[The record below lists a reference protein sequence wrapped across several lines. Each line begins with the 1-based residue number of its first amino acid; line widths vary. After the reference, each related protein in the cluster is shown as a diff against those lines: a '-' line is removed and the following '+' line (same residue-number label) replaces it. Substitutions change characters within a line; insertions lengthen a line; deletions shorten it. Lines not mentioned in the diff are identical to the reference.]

1 MIDTAALFSK
11 MTEENDQLAFRQF
24 YDHFFVTLFR
34 FTCSL
39 TKERELA
46 EEITHDVFVQCWQKR
61 RELTNVRNP
70 AVYLFVTARHRV
82 VDHIR
87 KQSSNRN
94 VQLSEEEDYEVHL
107 TPDPEQLLI
116 TNEMMGKMEEAIAAL
131 PPKCR
136 EVFILV
142 KQYGLR
148 YKEVAAI
155 LDLSA
160 KTVENQLAIALRKLT
175 KAISFTLEMEVSRK
189 VKI

>member
-1 MIDTAALFSK
+1 MMDTAALFRK

-70 AVYLFVTARHRV
+70 QVYLFVVARHRV
-82 VDHIR
+82 IDHTR

-94 VQLSEEEDYEVHL
+94 VPLCEEEDYEIHL

-116 TNEMMGKMEEAIAAL
+116 TAEMMGRMEEAIRAL

-136 EVFILV
+136 EVFILAR
-142 KQYGLR
+142 QYGLR

>member
-1 MIDTAALFSK
+1 MIDTATLFRK
-11 MTEENDQLAFRQF
+11 MTVENDQLAFRQF

-39 TKERELA
+39 TKEREIA

-61 RELTNVRNP
+61 RELTHVRNP
-70 AVYLFVTARHRV
+70 AVYLFVAARHRV
-82 VDHIR
+82 VDHMR

-116 TNEMMGKMEEAIAAL
+116 TNEMMGRMEEAISAL

-148 YKEVAAI
+148 YKEVASI

-175 KAISFTLEMEVSRK
+175 KAISFTLEMEVSRR

>member
-1 MIDTAALFSK
+1 MTDTAAFFRK
-11 MTEENDQLAFRQF
+11 MTANNDQDAFRQF

-39 TKERELA
+39 LKDREAA

-61 RELTNVRNP
+61 HELTDVRNP
-70 AVYLFVTARHRV
+70 QVYLFVAARNRV

-87 KQSSNRN
+87 RQS
-94 VQLSEEEDYEVHL
+94 QLRKLPLRESDEEQL
-107 TPDPEQLLI
+107 QFSPDPEQLLI
-116 TNEMMGKMEEAIAAL
+116 TSEMMGKMEEAIREL

-136 EVFILV
+136 EVFVLV

-155 LDLSA
+155 LDLST
-160 KTVENQLAIALRKLT
+160 KTVENQLAIAIKKLSSAVT
-175 KAISFTLEMEVSRK
+175 FRLEMK
-189 VKI
+189 VMKKI